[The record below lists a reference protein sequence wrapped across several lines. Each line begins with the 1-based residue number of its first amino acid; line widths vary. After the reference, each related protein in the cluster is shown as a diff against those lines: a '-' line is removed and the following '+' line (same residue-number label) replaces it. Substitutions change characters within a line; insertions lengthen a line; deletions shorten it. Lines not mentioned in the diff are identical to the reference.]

1 VCEDGERYLVGDQY
15 NFCGSLNCTGGF
27 SKYCIKRT
35 GPWSGKT
42 VRCGMNLT
50 GLKRKALILETCN
63 HMRSFVT
70 FETINLQ
77 NSFEK
82 NSLEAQLAV
91 MMELEQSISLPDVLH
106 WNKNLQGILAYDLKE
121 KVGFSAPN
129 PYMATWRADFFTTL
143 KNVQD
148 SQPGDNSWAQ
158 SIDTLKDQPAELLD
172 ACWAK
177 SSKYGKAWCLGG

>member
-1 VCEDGERYLVGDQY
+1 MCEDGERYLVGDQY
-15 NFCGSLNCTGGF
+15 NACGSLNCTGGF
-27 SKYCIKRT
+27 SKYCIKRA

-82 NSLEAQLAV
+82 NSLDAQLAV
-91 MMELEQSISLPDVLH
+91 MMQLEQSISLPDVLH

-143 KNVQD
+143 KEVQD

-158 SIDTLKDQPAELLD
+158 SIDTLKNHPAAHLD